1 MSKQIESN
9 EELQIIEDVEND
21 KYESMEGS
29 ELREM
34 KAMLKSASTNTLTK
48 LTKRKAI
55 SIRLLESDIDRLKSM
70 ALHEGLPYQTF
81 ISHMIHKIT
90 TGELKAV

>member
-1 MSKQIESN
+1 MSKQIESS

-21 KYESMEGS
+21 KYQSMEGS
-29 ELREM
+29 EFSEM
-34 KAMLKSASTNTLTK
+34 KVMLKSASANTVSR

-55 SIRLLESDIDRLKSM
+55 SIRLLESDIERLKSM

>member
-34 KAMLKSASTNTLTK
+34 KAMLKSASANTLTK

>member
-1 MSKQIESN
+1 MRKQIESN

-29 ELREM
+29 ELTDM
-34 KAMLKSASTNTLTK
+34 KAMLKSASTNTLTQ

-70 ALHEGLPYQTF
+70 ALHEGLPYQTY

-90 TGELKAV
+90 IGELKAV

>member
-1 MSKQIESN
+1 MSKQIESD

-21 KYESMEGS
+21 KYKSMEGS
-29 ELREM
+29 ELTEM
-34 KAMLKSASTNTLTK
+34 KAMLKSASANTLTK
-48 LTKRKAI
+48 LTKKKAI

>member
-9 EELQIIEDVEND
+9 EELQIIEDVAND
-21 KYESMEGS
+21 KYESMVGS
-29 ELREM
+29 ELTEM
-34 KAMLKSASTNTLTK
+34 RAMLKSASTNTLTK

>member
-29 ELREM
+29 ELTEM
-34 KAMLKSASTNTLTK
+34 RAMLKSASTNTLTK

>member
-1 MSKQIESN
+1 MSKQVENN

-21 KYESMEGS
+21 KYQSMEGN
-29 ELREM
+29 ELIEM
-34 KAMLKSASTNTLTK
+34 KAMLKSASANTLSR

-55 SIRLLESDIDRLKSM
+55 SIRLLESDIERLKSM

>member
-1 MSKQIESN
+1 MSKQIENN

-29 ELREM
+29 ELAEM